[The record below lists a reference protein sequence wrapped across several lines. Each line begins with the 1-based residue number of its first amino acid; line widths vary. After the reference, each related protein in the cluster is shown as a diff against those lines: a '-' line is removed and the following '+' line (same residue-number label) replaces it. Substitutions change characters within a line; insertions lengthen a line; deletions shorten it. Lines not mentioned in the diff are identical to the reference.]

1 MKLLIVRPQP
11 GADATARRVCEAG
24 FEAIVMPLFAIE
36 ALEFPVV
43 SANDYDAVLLTSG
56 NAVRAAADNLMQLS
70 SRPFFVVGTATANAL
85 TKLSLNPEFVGAEGV
100 NSVLLKAQG
109 RGHRKLLW
117 LTGEDFS
124 EPDLPATMELDI
136 RFVYRSAALP
146 VPDDFEEAVARAD
159 AIMLHSSRAAS
170 HFADICE
177 NSGLVRNDIVIATFS
192 QNIADSAG
200 NGWADIIVSPAPN
213 DAALLPEVQR
223 RFTIVTRDP

>member
-1 MKLLIVRPQP
+1 
-11 GADATARRVCEAG
+11 
-24 FEAIVMPLFAIE
+24 MPLFAIE
-36 ALEFPVV
+36 ALEFPAI
-43 SANDYDAVLLTSG
+43 SASDYDAVLLTSG
-56 NAVRAAADNLMQLS
+56 NTVRAAAESLLKLGS
-70 SRPFFVVGTATANAL
+70 LPFFVVGTATANAL
-85 TKLSLNPEFVGAEGV
+85 AKLSLDPQFVGAEGV

-170 HFADICE
+170 HFANLCD
-177 NSGLVRNDIVIATFS
+177 NSGFARKDITIATFS

-213 DAALLPEVQR
+213 DAALLPELQR

>member
-1 MKLLIVRPQP
+1 VRLLIVRPQP
-11 GADATARRVCEAG
+11 GADATAKRIREAG
-24 FEAIVMPLFAIE
+24 FEPIVMPLFAIE
-36 ALEFPVV
+36 PLPFPSV
-43 SANDYDAVLLTSG
+43 SADDYDAVLLTSG
-56 NAVRAAADNLMQLS
+56 NAVRAAGDHMLQLGS
-70 SRPFFVVGTATANAL
+70 LPIYVVGAATANAL
-85 TKLSLNPEFVGAEGV
+85 AKLSLDPEFVGAEGV
-100 NSVLLKAQG
+100 TSVILKAQG

-146 VPDDFEEAVARAD
+146 VPDDFKEAVARAD

-170 HFADICE
+170 HFAGICD
-177 NSGLVRNDIVIATFS
+177 NSGLGRNAITITTFS

-213 DAALLPEVQR
+213 DAALLPELQR
-223 RFTIVTRDP
+223 RFTIATRDP